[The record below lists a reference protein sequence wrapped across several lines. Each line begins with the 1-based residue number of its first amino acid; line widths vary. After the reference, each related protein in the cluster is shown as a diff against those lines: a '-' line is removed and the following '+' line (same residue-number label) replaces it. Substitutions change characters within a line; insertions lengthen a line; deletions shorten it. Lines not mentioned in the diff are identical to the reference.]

1 MKKLSTLSFVL
12 MLSLFTKGQ
21 AKNTP
26 NPTNKNAKQNQTV
39 WLCTYRVKA
48 DKQKEYEH
56 FVHDIFWPGAK
67 KLSKAEQQVFRQTRV
82 MHPLKAEA
90 DGAFIY
96 SFLMDPVIEGGDY
109 EIDSL
114 LKKMFGEKAGTEYFK
129 QFVATL
135 TDEADYRQYYMVQSK
150 D

>member
-1 MKKLSTLSFVL
+1 MRQMLLFPFAL
-12 MLSLFTKGQ
+12 LLSLFAMGQ
-21 AKNTP
+21 SKNTAT
-26 NPTNKNAKQNQTV
+26 PTNKNAKLNQTV

-90 DGAFIY
+90 DGTYIY

-114 LKKMFGEKAGTEYFK
+114 LKKMFGEKTGAEYFK